1 MWCRGRRACC
11 RRLCANWREARYKVN
26 IVSSSPRQPGG
37 DGYHMRLRWH
47 HCNPC
52 VVLRCK
58 TVVLV
63 CSCSCSLTARCK
75 LMTIK
80 FAPYLNIRNAINYK
94 IDTCERDK
102 NIVLLV
108 TNKFLQ
114 SLSDYSSF
122 FREFLPETQ
131 HCWAQNLGI
140 EYSGW
145 TDLINGGNFFIAVC
159 CSLLNNGKLR
169 RYT

>member
-1 MWCRGRRACC
+1 M
-11 RRLCANWREARYKVN
+11 
-26 IVSSSPRQPGG
+26 
-37 DGYHMRLRWH
+37 
-47 HCNPC
+47 
-52 VVLRCK
+52 
-58 TVVLV
+58 
-63 CSCSCSLTARCK
+63 CSWGAKPWYWLAHAHAHWSWTARCK

-102 NIVLLV
+102 NIVLLL

-114 SLSDYSSF
+114 SLSDYSSC

-159 CSLLNNGKLR
+159 CSLLNRGTQRQFSGKYLFGR
-169 RYT
+169 RFEI